1 MTQPSLSEMI
11 AAYRAGAEAFQ
22 NLPPHAIDEAENPEA
37 LIASTYGKP
46 YEVLENWTAAAAT
59 PREAVE
65 ALRLALEFAQA
76 DGCGPAP
83 LALMAAALGFL
94 ERTCAP

>member
-1 MTQPSLSEMI
+1 MTQTTLLEII

-22 NLPPHAIDEAENPEA
+22 NLPPHAIDEAENPEE

-46 YEVLENWTAAAAT
+46 YEALENWTAAAAT

-83 LALMAAALGFL
+83 SSLMAAALGFL
-94 ERTCAP
+94 ERASAP